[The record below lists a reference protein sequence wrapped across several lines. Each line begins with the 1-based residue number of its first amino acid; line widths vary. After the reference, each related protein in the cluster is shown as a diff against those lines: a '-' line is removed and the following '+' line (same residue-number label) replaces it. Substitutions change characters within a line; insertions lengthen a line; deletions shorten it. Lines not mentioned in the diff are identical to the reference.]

1 MSYNDDLKELADELQ
16 ALLKKHEKAHS
27 ELKYN
32 PVEYSNE
39 CKLFTDRWKRKGW
52 DIYDV
57 LVNYNVNGI
66 RLDVKLYNMDNAT
79 RKEIE
84 VKL

>member
-1 MSYNDDLKELADELQ
+1 MSCENDLKELADELQ
-16 ALLKKHEKAHS
+16 ELLKKHQKAYN

-32 PVEYSNE
+32 PIKYRRE
-39 CKLFTDRWKRKGW
+39 CKAFTDRWKSRGW

-57 LVNYNVNGI
+57 FVNYNANSI
-66 RLDVKLYNMDNAT
+66 RLDVKLYNMDNAS
-79 RKEIE
+79 RNEIE